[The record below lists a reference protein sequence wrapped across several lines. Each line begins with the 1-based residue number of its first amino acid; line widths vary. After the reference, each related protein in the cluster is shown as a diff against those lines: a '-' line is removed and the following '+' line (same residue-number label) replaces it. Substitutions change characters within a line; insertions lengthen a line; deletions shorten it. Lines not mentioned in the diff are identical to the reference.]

1 MKKNLILYTLLCI
14 HTVAYAQLN
23 PSGSIYYLNPY
34 LVNPAFAGIQTGW
47 EANISYKAQW
57 TAIPNAPSMQSF
69 TTTFGTAAKI
79 GLGINVSREDFGV
92 FNRTDAKL
100 TYAYHLPLDEDD
112 AYFDFGISG
121 GVKNNRI
128 DYRKVIAEAEDQ
140 TLLNFN
146 QKPWTADGD
155 VGVLVRKS
163 KLIFAATIN
172 DLRKL
177 LRNQYELYADQP
189 GILLSI
195 RSEIERQGIL
205 FTPLIQYQYVRYFRD
220 VWDLG
225 LQGGFAKGKLN
236 GSILYHSTHSITF
249 SIGTDYMERL
259 KLVAFYT
266 SGTSDLRQFSNG
278 EFEFAMQFR
287 W

>member
-1 MKKNLILYTLLCI
+1 MKKTIISFILISF
-14 HTVAYAQLN
+14 HTIVYAQLN

-47 EANISYKAQW
+47 EANLSYKAQW
-57 TAIPNAPSMQSF
+57 TTIPNVPSMQSF
-69 TTTFGTAAKI
+69 TTVFGTKAKI
-79 GLGINVSREDFGV
+79 GLGTNVSREEFGV
-92 FNRTDAKL
+92 FNRTSVKL

-121 GVKNNRI
+121 SAQNNRI
-128 DYRKVIAEAEDQ
+128 DYRKVIADAEDQ

-163 KLIFAATIN
+163 KLTFSATIN
-172 DLRKL
+172 GLRKL
-177 LRNQYELYADQP
+177 LRNQYEFYADQP

-195 RSEIERQGIL
+195 RSEIERQGII
-205 FTPLIQYQYVRYFRD
+205 FTPLIQYQHLRYFRD
-220 VWDLG
+220 VWDVG
-225 LQGGFAKGKLN
+225 MQGGFAKGKLN
-236 GSILYHSTHSITF
+236 GSMIYHSTNSITY
-249 SIGTDYMERL
+249 SIGTDYMGHL

-266 SGTSDLRQFSNG
+266 SGTSDLRQYTNG
-278 EFEFAMQFR
+278 EFEFALQFR

>member
-1 MKKNLILYTLLCI
+1 MKKTIISFILIIFQTI
-14 HTVAYAQLN
+14 VYAQLN

-69 TTTFGTAAKI
+69 TTTFGTEAKI
-79 GLGINVSREDFGV
+79 GLGLNVSREDFGV

-128 DYRKVIAEAEDQ
+128 DYRKVVAEAGDQ
-140 TLLNFN
+140 TLLNF

-155 VGVLVRKS
+155 VGVLIRKS
-163 KLIFAATIN
+163 ELTFAATIN

-177 LRNQYELYADQP
+177 LRNQYEFYADQP
-189 GILLSI
+189 GIMLSI
-195 RSEIERQGIL
+195 RSQIEIQGII
-205 FTPLIQYQYVRYFRD
+205 FTPLIQYQHVRYYRN
-220 VWDLG
+220 VWDVG
-225 LQGGFAKGKLN
+225 VQGGFAKGKLN
-236 GSILYHSTHSITF
+236 ASMVYHSTNSITF

-266 SGTSDLRQFSNG
+266 SGTSDLRQYSNG
-278 EFEFAMQFR
+278 EFEFAMQLR